1 MCSSEDD
8 DPVAIITSQ
17 LGVLDSR
24 DLPQASDKTARD
36 ELLRLLTAQ
45 NMLAAQVVRRVA
57 DFDQRGLAPNDA
69 QKTTKTWLQA
79 FGRFSG
85 HDAQALTRAS
95 RPLDLLPAL
104 AAAFTA
110 GEVSLEHVNQIRK
123 LHDKE
128 DDEVL
133 RKGEEILVKLAM
145 EADPDAV
152 HRACDY
158 IQRLVH
164 EDDDPHDPDGSAAT
178 FAKRQVTLS
187 RLGELWRVFRPLC
200 AATRGGL

>member
-1 MCSSEDD
+1 MCSSDDD
-8 DPVAIITSQ
+8 DPVAIITTQ

-57 DFDQRGLAPNDA
+57 DFDQRGLAPHDA

-79 FGRFSG
+79 FGRFTG
-85 HDAQALTRAS
+85 HDDQALTRAS
-95 RPLDLLPAL
+95 RTLDLLPDL
-104 AAAFTA
+104 DAAFTA

-133 RKGEEILVKLAM
+133 RKREKILATLAK
-145 EADPDAV
+145 PP
-152 HRACDY
+152 
-158 IQRLVH
+158 
-164 EDDDPHDPDGSAAT
+164 DPHTEHRTGAYIH
-178 FAKRQVTLS
+178 
-187 RLGELWRVFRPLC
+187 
-200 AATRGGL
+200 